1 MVIGKIW
8 KEMVIGRDQTAGG
21 VKNFLFLVEAKM
33 ASETPAQA
41 VGNVPPEPSPA
52 KRKRLKE
59 CFEYGNRIAAQ
70 ENFDYAA
77 DVYTEC
83 VVGEPGNALYVQAFL
98 SNLKKK
104 FNNNKRGQALG
115 FFKLAPLKAALKK
128 AVHSKDWVNVFR
140 IGAEAL
146 KINPWDTGVLTALSQ
161 ACEQCGYHEAQLVY
175 LKQALDANPKDVE
188 MCRRCARTLAELKL
202 YDQAIAMWHKVEQLK
217 PNDPEAPKA
226 IADLTVRKT
235 IEVGGY
241 DETGESR
248 RRIEAAG
255 GEVRTPDALSRRDRL
270 EMEIKRQPT
279 NLPLYYELA
288 EIYVRDGEYARAEQ
302 LMAKAY
308 EITKDVAAK
317 EKLEDL
323 QLRRLRQ
330 ALAEAEKEYRSNP
343 SDQTKQKMV
352 AAQKALWSKELEVY
366 KDRVERFPNNLAFR
380 FELGVRYQ
388 LNEMYEEAIKQYQ
401 IAQTDPRRKG
411 VCLLNLGQCFE
422 KIGQHRLAMKH
433 FEDAVQEIS
442 DRDAENKKRAL
453 YSAAVLAYRL
463 KDYRKAEQHAS
474 ALAAMDYS
482 YRNVGELLDKI
493 AKRLEAQRGTATAEE
508 EAVEVELPPGQDEE

>member
-1 MVIGKIW
+1 
-8 KEMVIGRDQTAGG
+8 
-21 VKNFLFLVEAKM
+21 
-33 ASETPAQA
+33 
-41 VGNVPPEPSPA
+41 
-52 KRKRLKE
+52 
-59 CFEYGNRIAAQ
+59 
-70 ENFDYAA
+70 
-77 DVYTEC
+77 
-83 VVGEPGNALYVQAFL
+83 
-98 SNLKKK
+98 
-104 FNNNKRGQALG
+104 
-115 FFKLAPLKAALKK
+115 
-128 AVHSKDWVNVFR
+128 
-140 IGAEAL
+140 
-146 KINPWDTGVLTALSQ
+146 
-161 ACEQCGYHEAQLVY
+161 
-175 LKQALDANPKDVE
+175 
-188 MCRRCARTLAELKL
+188 
-202 YDQAIAMWHKVEQLK
+202 
-217 PNDPEAPKA
+217 
-226 IADLTVRKT
+226 
-235 IEVGGY
+235 
-241 DETGESR
+241 
-248 RRIEAAG
+248 
-255 GEVRTPDALSRRDRL
+255 
-270 EMEIKRQPT
+270 
-279 NLPLYYELA
+279 
-288 EIYVRDGEYARAEQ
+288 
-302 LMAKAY
+302 MAKAY

-352 AAQKALWSKELEVY
+352 AAQKALWTKELEVY
-366 KDRVERFPNNLAFR
+366 KDRVERFPNNLGFR

-401 IAQTDPRRKG
+401 VAQTDPRRKG

-463 KDYRKAEQHAS
+463 KDYRRAEQHAS

-493 AKRLEAQRGTATAEE
+493 AKRLEAQRGGATAEE